1 MGNGAGVRHYFIES
15 FTPYG
20 YISLLSGALRD
31 NKHIYLLT
39 GGPGTGK
46 STMIK
51 LIGIQL
57 IDRGY
62 DVDYIR
68 SAREPDSVAGIFLPR
83 HNICLLDKEE
93 FLTQKIEIEDNYFR
107 EIDFNSFL
115 RKSKLKQYKP
125 KITDLEDDLRELES
139 KLVKQLACDYEDAAN
154 NDAKIDYQ
162 DYQKIDV
169 LFNNVFAVPRKDKLS
184 FQVEEISEVLS
195 KIKESLLSFCFL
207 HGLQAD
213 NWLNLAPRYLKDFD
227 RICLDAGDSAPILRE
242 ILQEVIC
249 LGQVIEIIVHP
260 LKPYSML
267 GIVFPEKNLAVWKG
281 NPCKLEEQGF
291 HKRHTTIL
299 CQILEEYRK
308 TRIRLKSLINDC
320 VNFRGLDDLR
330 SELLSSILADLK
342 SQMN

>member
-1 MGNGAGVRHYFIES
+1 MGNGAGVRHYFIEA

-20 YISLLSGALRD
+20 YISLLSGVLRD
-31 NKHIYLLT
+31 NKHTYLLT

-68 SAREPDSVAGIFLPR
+68 SAREPDSVAGIFLPK
-83 HNICLLDKEE
+83 HKICLLDKRE
-93 FLTQKIEIEDNYFR
+93 FLTQKTDFEDKYLR
-107 EIDFNSFL
+107 EIDFNNFL
-115 RKSKLKQYKP
+115 RKSKLEQYKTI
-125 KITDLEDDLRELES
+125 ITELENDLRELES
-139 KLVKQLACDYEDAAN
+139 KLINQLACEYEVGANIDGKTDYPN
-154 NDAKIDYQ
+154 YQRID
-162 DYQKIDV
+162 I
-169 LFNNVFAVPRKDKLS
+169 LFKHEFAVPRKEELS
-184 FQVEEISEVLS
+184 FQVEEISEALV
-195 KIKESLLSFCFL
+195 KIKESLLSFYFL
-207 HGLQAD
+207 HGLQTD

-227 RICLDAGDSAPILRE
+227 RICLDAGDSAPILKD

-260 LKPYSML
+260 LKPYTML

-291 HKRHTTIL
+291 PKKHSTTLNEIM
-299 CQILEEYRK
+299 EKYRK
-308 TRIRLKSLINDC
+308 TRIKLKSLINDC

-342 SQMN
+342 S